1 MDVHTSPHKL
11 QGGRK
16 YFAKGRVPV
25 YRLLC
30 SRSLIEVFA
39 SLGATILYVQCKT
52 SMVMWHWR
60 MSPAA
65 QMRRRRMRML
75 RSVQAP
81 PPCPLKILSFQLSF
95 FHSPALTL
103 DIFALSSPPV
113 ADSSGGEGFP
123 PHSVSHPQQRP
134 ENL

>member
-16 YFAKGRVPV
+16 YFAKGRAPCTDYCVV
-25 YRLLC
+25 GLYRGIC
-30 SRSLIEVFA
+30 FM
-39 SLGATILYVQCKT
+39 GATILCVQCET
-52 SMVMWHWR
+52 SMVMCCWR

-103 DIFALSSPPV
+103 DIFAHSSPPV